1 MADPK
6 KTGWHTSEFW
16 LTVAANLL
24 SMLFLAGVIGNG
36 GAVAQIAGL
45 AAMALTNAGYSVSRG
60 NVKAAN
66 ASAGTPTNVA
76 IATASDLTK

>member
-16 LTVAANLL
+16 LTAAANLL
-24 SMLFLAGVIGNG
+24 SLLFLADVIGDG
-36 GAVAQIAGL
+36 GAVAQIAAL
-45 AAMALTNAGYSVSRG
+45 AAVALTNAGYSVSRG

-66 ASAGTPTNVA
+66 ATTPAPAASAVA
-76 IATASDLTK
+76 IVKE